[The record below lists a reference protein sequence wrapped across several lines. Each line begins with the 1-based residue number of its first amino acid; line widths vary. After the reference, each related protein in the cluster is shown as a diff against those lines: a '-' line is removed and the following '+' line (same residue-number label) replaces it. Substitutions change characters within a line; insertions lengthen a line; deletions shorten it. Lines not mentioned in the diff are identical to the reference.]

1 MNKEFVIPFMLSLL
15 AGLGTVVGGLFSF
28 FKYKKREEFISFCLS
43 FSASAMT
50 TLSLV
55 ELIPGSAKVLFIRYG
70 YYISLLIILIILFL
84 SYLLIKAISKKSP
97 LLQKDGLYRVGVLS
111 MITIILH
118 NFPEGIATFMSSY
131 ANINDGIKLSIAIL
145 IHNIPEGI
153 SAAVPLALSEQ
164 SNKRGVVYS
173 IICALSEPLGAIVG
187 YILLKDYL
195 NEFVLSIVLL
205 FVSGLMISLSIEEL
219 IPEIVLY
226 NNKKNS
232 IYGFVV
238 GFIIVIISLILL

>member
-1 MNKEFVIPFMLSLL
+1 
-15 AGLGTVVGGLFSF
+15 
-28 FKYKKREEFISFCLS
+28 
-43 FSASAMT
+43 
-50 TLSLV
+50 
-55 ELIPGSAKVLFIRYG
+55 
-70 YYISLLIILIILFL
+70 
-84 SYLLIKAISKKSP
+84 
-97 LLQKDGLYRVGVLS
+97 

-131 ANINDGIKLSIAIL
+131 ANINDGIRLSIAIL